1 MNSASLLRTLVM
13 ASALLVGACHRD
25 GGVIGTATLPN
36 IAGKFVIEDDNRT
49 AALTSVQHSIYYVV
63 GSDRRLV
70 FRGAGGERPVL
81 ALLGPDDILVRY
93 CGGTIYKVEVL
104 RERSGQHAPLTLAAG
119 DFARTNGEWPSHL
132 PATQHLERVAA
143 FHPNLPS

>member
-93 CGGTIYKVEVL
+93 CGGTIYKVESKFFENEADNMRLL
-104 RERSGQHAPLTLAAG
+104 RLQPVTSPGLTA
-119 DFARTNGEWPSHL
+119 NGRAICP
-132 PATQHLERVAA
+132 PRNT
-143 FHPNLPS
+143 